1 MSADIQQFSG
11 TDQYIATDSLKLA
24 VKAARSLQ
32 NPFWLKVSR
41 VQVKPCWLNRWHKAL
56 D

>member
-1 MSADIQQFSG
+1 MSVETQQFTG

-32 NPFWLKVSR
+32 KPLLVKVSR
-41 VQVKPCWLNRWHKAL
+41 VQAKLYWLNKWLKA
-56 D
+56 

>member
-32 NPFWLKVSR
+32 NPCWLKVSR

>member
-32 NPFWLKVSR
+32 NRYWSKVSR
-41 VQVKPCWLNRWHKAL
+41 VQVKLYWPSKSHKVWV
-56 D
+56 